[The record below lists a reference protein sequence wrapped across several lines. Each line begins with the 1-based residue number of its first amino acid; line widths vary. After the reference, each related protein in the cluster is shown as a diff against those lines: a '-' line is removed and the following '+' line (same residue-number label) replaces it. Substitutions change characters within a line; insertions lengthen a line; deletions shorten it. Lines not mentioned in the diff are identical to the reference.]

1 MCGIY
6 LTNIPYD
13 SNEVNLKLSSISFRG
28 PDFTG
33 IQKVNNI
40 TFGHVR
46 LSILDLESRSNQ
58 PMAFENLT
66 IVYNGEIYNYKHI
79 RAELQNL
86 GYNFKTESDTEVLI
100 VGYKYWGK
108 KILDKINGMFSF
120 SIYDATTN
128 KLFSARDRIGV
139 KPFYYYWHEGRLE
152 ICSQIRPLLKNKTIN
167 KEAIS
172 IYLDTDFIPSP
183 YTIAENIF
191 KLPAGNYMEIDFTTD
206 ILTINEYWNLKE
218 VKIRDISYEDAKNE
232 LHKLLTDAVE
242 IRLQSDVPIGSFL
255 SGGIDSSLVSSIAAK
270 VSKTKINTFSIG
282 FDDPKYDESKIAEQF
297 AEIIDSNHTTTICRP
312 NDIMELIPKLTQVF
326 DEPFADS
333 TALPSLLL
341 AKVTK
346 PYATVALSGDGGDES
361 FIGYDH
367 FDSLV
372 RNKKIMDIPYQIRK
386 IIANSGVLKIFG
398 MDTHRI
404 NNALNTRSSN
414 DFIENIFSRKG
425 FLLHEKKQ
433 EWMKHYQGYKTWSN
447 IFLQKAADLNIKLWL
462 DNDSNVKVDRSSM
475 AYSVEVR
482 SPFLDYRVIEYART
496 LPMHYKYEKGR
507 QKKILKDILKEYIP
521 EEIFNQPKRGFA
533 APIGNWM
540 RKELK
545 NEFELALNDEFLNRV
560 PNLNVPKFKSLLKA
574 HMTGKED
581 HANYIWKLFVLSKW
595 YEEFNF

>member
-139 KPFYYYWHEGRLE
+139 KPFYYYWHEGYLE

-346 PYATVALSGDGGDES
+346 PFATVALSGDGGDES

-425 FLLHEKKQ
+425 FLLNEKKQ